1 MKVDYPRCPTC
12 QHSLVECK
20 HIVKLI
26 KKIHHSIQPF
36 INNLSTIRSSSSL
49 SPKDLELPVAVL
61 TVVESHLKNSRD
73 GPYVTL
79 LLHVIDLFRRLDQRV
94 ESERQS
100 IMNIIYNHVE
110 KSQSIFLTRQQWSDL
125 ETEYN
130 RLSLI
135 DAFRAAKEASHCR
148 LAGSDIECLND
159 VLLGPNPFGRLSCEV
174 CHTFLKMNIKKDDK
188 WKPILPKDETWESLE
203 KNGWVCDENRFVC
216 PAGQ

>member
-12 QHSLVECK
+12 QHSLVDCK

-36 INNLSTIRSSSSL
+36 ASNLSTTRLSL
-49 SPKDLELPVAVL
+49 GVSYKDREVPDAILTIVAN
-61 TVVESHLKNSRD
+61 HQKNSRD
-73 GPYVTL
+73 EPYITL
-79 LLHVIDLFRRLDQRV
+79 LLHVIDLFRHLDQRV

-100 IMNIIYNHVE
+100 IINIIYDRVE
-110 KSQSIFLTRQQWSDL
+110 KSQSIFFTRQQWSDL

-148 LAGSDIECLND
+148 LTPSDIECLND
-159 VLLGPNPFGRLSCEV
+159 ILLGPNHFGRLSCEV
-174 CHTFLKMNIKKDDK
+174 CHTLLKMDIKKADQ
-188 WKPILPKDETWESLE
+188 WKLILPKDETWESFE
-203 KNGWVCDENRFVC
+203 KNGWVCDGNRFVC